1 MNHLNYLSYI
11 EISHVAQYLDHEEI
25 LKFRQ
30 LNKACNISACLAINK
45 NLKDFEYLRK
55 GARHLEAEKAL
66 GQALPLNME
75 ELCG

>member
-30 LNKACNISACLAINK
+30 LNKASNISACLAINK
-45 NLKDFEYLRK
+45 NLKDFE
-55 GARHLEAEKAL
+55 
-66 GQALPLNME
+66 
-75 ELCG
+75 